1 MDQQQARKDR
11 LAAANQ
17 SRSSA
22 KERQAERT
30 AEIAGKQA
38 RLKQEA
44 QKRREQKSKPR

>member
-11 LAAANQ
+11 LAAANK

-22 KERQAERT
+22 QERRAEHT

-38 RLKQEA
+38 QLKREA
-44 QKRREQKSKPR
+44 QQRREQKSNPR